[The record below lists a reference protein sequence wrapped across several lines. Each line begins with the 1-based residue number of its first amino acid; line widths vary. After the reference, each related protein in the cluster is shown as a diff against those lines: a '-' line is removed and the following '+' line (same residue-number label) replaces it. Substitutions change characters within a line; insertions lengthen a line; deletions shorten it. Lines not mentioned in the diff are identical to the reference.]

1 MIAFRGIGT
10 DNLRIGLS
18 PKMGSCSLE
27 YMTFTESPIRE
38 YNNYEDSIKYVVLIR
53 DVMDKY
59 KSGYKQDLLEMVD
72 NDPWPDSESG
82 HYPLN
87 PQAVFKSFFHRIF
100 VTTKVESF
108 ENNGLLINKTE
119 NEKIGWGIKKL
130 VKAHEHRGDS
140 SYDWLRHGHM
150 SFRIWNQYQSDPSEW
165 SLKDM
170 SELKNVYFAELKDLS
185 NPKFLEWLQEKDE
198 KWKEYDGW
206 AMGVNEPNREGI
218 PQINKT
224 DNYFWTN
231 MDLFWKEYTEGKIT
245 KGVLLNSPF
254 YPTENTE
261 INNILKDIE
270 LEQEIIDN
278 IRDNNERYI
287 RL

>member
-1 MIAFRGIGT
+1 MRFHSIGT
-10 DNLRIGLS
+10 DNLRIGVS
-18 PKMGSCSLE
+18 TKMASGALDSMVHTAHL
-27 YMTFTESPIRE
+27 IRR
-38 YNNYEDSIKYVVLIR
+38 YHTYEDNIKYVVLIR
-53 DVMDKY
+53 DAMDKY
-59 KSGYKQDLLEMVD
+59 KAGYKQDLLEKVD

-82 HYPLN
+82 YYQLDPK
-87 PQAVFKSFFHRIF
+87 PIFKSFFHRIF

-108 ENNGLLINKTE
+108 ESN
-119 NEKIGWGIKKL
+119 NEKIRWGIDQI
-130 VKAHEHRGDS
+130 VNAHELNGGQRGDS
-140 SYDWLRHGHM
+140 SYRWLKEGHM
-150 SFRIWNQYQSDPSEW
+150 LFKIWNQWQNDVPW
-165 SLKDM
+165 TLM
-170 SELKNVYFAELKDLS
+170 NLGELKNIYFLELKDLS

-198 KWKEYDGW
+198 KWKEYRGYRV
-206 AMGVNEPNREGI
+206 GGNPLSIRSGI

-231 MDLFWKEYTEGKIT
+231 MDLFWKEYTEGKIA

-261 INNILKDIE
+261 IKDILKDIE

-278 IRDNNERYI
+278 IRENNERYI

>member
-1 MIAFRGIGT
+1 MRFHSIGT

-38 YNNYEDSIKYVVLIR
+38 YNNYEDNIKYVVLIR

-59 KSGYKQDLLEMVD
+59 KSGYKQDLLEKIN
-72 NDPWPDSESG
+72 NDPWPNSESG
-82 HYPLN
+82 YYPID
-87 PQAVFKSFFHRIF
+87 PKPIFKSFFHRIF

-108 ENNGLLINKTE
+108 ESN
-119 NEKIGWGIKKL
+119 NEKIRWGIDQI
-130 VKAHEHRGDS
+130 VNAHELNGGQRGDS
-140 SYDWLRHGHM
+140 SYRWLKEGHM
-150 SFRIWNQYQSDPSEW
+150 LFKIWNQWQNDVSW
-165 SLKDM
+165 TLM
-170 SELKNVYFAELKDLS
+170 NLGELKNIYFLELKDLS

-218 PQINKT
+218 PHINKT
-224 DNYFWTN
+224 DDYFWTN
-231 MDLFWKEYTEGKIT
+231 MDLFWKEYTEGKIA

-261 INNILKDIE
+261 IKDILKDIE

-278 IRDNNERYI
+278 IRENNERYI

>member
-1 MIAFRGIGT
+1 MRFHSIGT
-10 DNLRIGLS
+10 DNLRIGVS
-18 PKMGSCSLE
+18 TKMASGALDSMVHTAHL
-27 YMTFTESPIRE
+27 IRR
-38 YNNYEDSIKYVVLIR
+38 YHTYEDNIKYVVLIR
-53 DVMDKY
+53 DAMDKY
-59 KSGYKQDLLEMVD
+59 KAGYKQDLLEKVD

-82 HYPLN
+82 YYPLD
-87 PQAVFKSFFHRIF
+87 PKPIFQSFFHRIF

-108 ENNGLLINKTE
+108 ESN
-119 NEKIGWGIKKL
+119 NEKIRWGIDQI
-130 VKAHEHRGDS
+130 VNAHELNGDQRGDS
-140 SYDWLRHGHM
+140 SYRWLKEGHM
-150 SFRIWNQYQSDPSEW
+150 LFKIWNQWQNDVSW
-165 SLKDM
+165 TLM
-170 SELKNVYFAELKDLS
+170 NLGELKNIYFLELKDLS

-198 KWKEYDGW
+198 KWKEYRGYRV
-206 AMGVNEPNREGI
+206 GGNPLSIRSGI

-231 MDLFWKEYTEGKIT
+231 MDLFWKEYTEGKIA

-261 INNILKDIE
+261 IKDILKDIE

-278 IRDNNERYI
+278 IRENNERYI

>member
-1 MIAFRGIGT
+1 MISFRGIGT

-18 PKMGSCSLE
+18 VKMGSCSLE
-27 YMTFTESPIRE
+27 NMTNTESPIQE
-38 YNNYEDSIKYVVLIR
+38 YHNYEDNIKYVVLIR

-59 KSGYKQDLLEMVD
+59 KSGYKQDLLEMIN

-82 HYPLN
+82 EYSHQPE
-87 PQAVFKSFFHRIF
+87 PAFKSYFHRIL
-100 VTTKVESF
+100 VTTKLETF
-108 ENNGLLINKTE
+108 ETIEDKIN
-119 NEKIGWGIKKL
+119 WGIKKIA
-130 VKAHEHRGDS
+130 KAHELRGDS

-150 SFRIWNQYQSDPSEW
+150 SFWIWNQYQSDLGDW
-165 SLKDM
+165 LLKDM
-170 SELKNVYFAELKDLS
+170 SELKNVYFLELKDLS

-206 AMGVNEPNREGI
+206 AMGVNEDNREGI

-231 MDLFWKEYTEGKIT
+231 MDLFWKEYTEGKIA

-278 IRDNNERYI
+278 IRDNHDRYI

>member
-1 MIAFRGIGT
+1 MRFHSIGT
-10 DNLRIGLS
+10 DNLRIGVS
-18 PKMGSCSLE
+18 TKMASGALDSMVHTAHL
-27 YMTFTESPIRE
+27 IRR
-38 YNNYEDSIKYVVLIR
+38 YHTYEDNIKYVVLIR
-53 DVMDKY
+53 DAMDKY
-59 KSGYKQDLLEMVD
+59 KAGYKQDLLEKVD

-82 HYPLN
+82 YYPLD
-87 PQAVFKSFFHRIF
+87 PKPIFKSFFHRIF

-108 ENNGLLINKTE
+108 ESN
-119 NEKIGWGIKKL
+119 NEKIRWGIDQI
-130 VKAHEHRGDS
+130 VNAHEFRGDS
-140 SYDWLRHGHM
+140 SYRWLKEEHM
-150 SFRIWNQYQSDPSEW
+150 LFKIWNQWQNDVSW
-165 SLKDM
+165 TLM
-170 SELKNVYFAELKDLS
+170 NLGELKNIYFLELKDLS

-198 KWKEYDGW
+198 KWKEYRGYRV
-206 AMGVNEPNREGI
+206 GGNPLSIRSGI

-231 MDLFWKEYTEGKIT
+231 MDLFWKEYTEGKIA

-261 INNILKDIE
+261 IKDILKDIE

-278 IRDNNERYI
+278 IRENNERYI

>member
-1 MIAFRGIGT
+1 MMRFHSIGT
-10 DNLRIGLS
+10 DNLRIGVS
-18 PKMGSCSLE
+18 TKMASGALDSMVHTAHL
-27 YMTFTESPIRE
+27 IRR
-38 YNNYEDSIKYVVLIR
+38 YHTYEDNIKYVVLIR
-53 DVMDKY
+53 DAMDKY
-59 KSGYKQDLLEMVD
+59 KAGYKQDLLEKVD

-82 HYPLN
+82 YYPLD
-87 PQAVFKSFFHRIF
+87 PKPIFKSFFHRIF

-108 ENNGLLINKTE
+108 ESN
-119 NEKIGWGIKKL
+119 NEKIRWGIDQI
-130 VKAHEHRGDS
+130 VNAHEFRGDS
-140 SYDWLRHGHM
+140 SYRWLKEEHM
-150 SFRIWNQYQSDPSEW
+150 LFKIWNQWQNDVSW
-165 SLKDM
+165 TLM
-170 SELKNVYFAELKDLS
+170 NLGELKNIYFLELKDLS

-198 KWKEYDGW
+198 KWKEYRGYRV
-206 AMGVNEPNREGI
+206 GGNPLSIRSGI

-231 MDLFWKEYTEGKIT
+231 MDLFWKEYTEGKIA

-261 INNILKDIE
+261 IKDILKDIE

-278 IRDNNERYI
+278 IRENNERYI